1 MLIAALGELRRI
13 KSPQFRVALGH
24 RPRCTAQPGSGVPAG
39 LQGDRPARVT
49 IHSGPGTGR
58 NTIDPVPTPTST
70 FQVFWKTAVAV
81 KGNGFRRQPAGTR
94 ALQPTS

>member
-39 LQGDRPARVT
+39 LQGDRPGESRSVQGQGWGGTLSIQSQRQQARSKF
-49 IHSGPGTGR
+49 SG
-58 NTIDPVPTPTST
+58 
-70 FQVFWKTAVAV
+70 
-81 KGNGFRRQPAGTR
+81 RQ
-94 ALQPTS
+94 Q